1 MEMIA
6 VRSSAMTAV
15 GYDPA
20 TRRMKIRFEQG
31 HSYDFCGVPSTIHNG
46 LMAALSKGAYYNQH
60 IRDRFQC

>member
-20 TRRMKIRFEQG
+20 TRRMRIRFEQG
-31 HSYDFCGVPSTIHNG
+31 HSYDFCNVPVAIHNG
-46 LMAALSKGAYYNQH
+46 LIAAVSKGSYYNQH
-60 IRDRFQC
+60 IRDRYQC

>member
-20 TRRMKIRFEQG
+20 TRRMRIRFEQG
-31 HSYDFCGVPSTIHNG
+31 HPYDFCGVPPAIHNG
-46 LMAALSKGAYYNQH
+46 LMAALSKGSYYNQH
-60 IRDRFQC
+60 IRDRYQC